1 MTLLVERTALPDAR
15 EDWLEPEAER
25 VASEVLRAVVPVLR
39 LVVAVPEVLRLVRV
53 FWSTVPVERVAEEP
67 VLRLVVAVP
76 EVLRLVRV
84 FWSTLPA
91 ERVAEEP
98 VLRLVVAVPEVLR
111 LVELDVERPVLRL
124 VRSF

>member
-1 MTLLVERTALPDAR
+1 M
-15 EDWLEPEAER
+15 
-25 VASEVLRAVVPVLR
+25 LR